1 MDQWKALNKS
11 ESNRLLILQSEN
23 YSISKIAK
31 LLNRSHKVILNLL
44 KDSKNYGKKKTIGQ
58 PGALI
63 ERQKRVL
70 LLKASNFKERE
81 IAKAAGVVTYKKCS
95 TYLKIM

>member
-44 KDSKNYGKKKTIGQ
+44 KDSKNYGKKKR
-58 PGALI
+58 AFYWKLLI
-63 ERQKRVL
+63 SKKEKS
-70 LLKASNFKERE
+70 LK
-81 IAKAAGVVTYKKCS
+81 
-95 TYLKIM
+95 